1 MKLTP
6 CGWAF
11 LRAEPQVG
19 VRKKQT
25 IKHTPNMLRIA
36 IQAKGRLNEQSI
48 DLLSEAGIRV
58 AESKRKLI
66 SRAEGFPL
74 EVLYLRDDDIPQ
86 AVAMGVP
93 GVQDAHHI
101 RTRGTEG
108 EVYADLHVLVAPG
121 MTVGEAH
128 ELSERVERAIMQRFP
143 NVIEVLVHIEPNDGH
158 ED

>member
-1 MKLTP
+1 MR
-6 CGWAF
+6 AF
-11 LRAEPQVG
+11 PTR
-19 VRKKQT
+19 T
-25 IKHTPNMLRIA
+25 C
-36 IQAKGRLNEQSI
+36 
-48 DLLSEAGIRV
+48 
-58 AESKRKLI
+58 
-66 SRAEGFPL
+66 
-74 EVLYLRDDDIPQ
+74 

-101 RTRGTEG
+101 RTRGR
-108 EVYADLHVLVAPG
+108 EVYVLVAPG